1 MPIAAPPDA
10 TVARRLSTVAAGLPL
25 VSAGVA
31 LTIRAELGVAPYDV
45 LSTGIVA
52 LTGLDI
58 GIAAVVVPVAFV
70 AIGLLLRTRPGPGT
84 LVAVLLVGPVL
95 GVVLDA
101 LPAQDAMAPRLAYFV
116 AGFVLITA
124 GITLVVVANMGPGP
138 AELVMLAVHAKGYSL
153 APARTAIEA
162 ICVVLGWGMGGQ
174 VGLGTLVFAVL
185 VGPALKR
192 TLSIT
197 GFTARPLA
205 ATSDCASTGA

>member
-10 TVARRLSTVAAGLPL
+10 SLARRLGTLGTGLPL
-25 VSAGVA
+25 VSVGVA

-58 GIAAVVVPVAFV
+58 GIAAVLVPVAFV
-70 AIGLLLRTRPGPGT
+70 AIGLLLRARPGPGT
-84 LVAVLLVGPVL
+84 LLAVLLVGPVL

-101 LPAQDAMAPRLAYFV
+101 LPSQDALEPRLAYFV
-116 AGFVLITA
+116 AGFVFITA

-138 AELVMLAVHAKGYSL
+138 AELVMLAIHAKGFSL
-153 APARTAIEA
+153 APARTAIEV
-162 ICVVLGWGMGGQ
+162 ICVALGWAMGGQ
-174 VGLGTLVFAVL
+174 VGLGTMLFAVL

-192 TLSIT
+192 TLSIA
-197 GFTARPLA
+197 GFSARPLA
-205 ATSDCASTGA
+205 AASECASTGA